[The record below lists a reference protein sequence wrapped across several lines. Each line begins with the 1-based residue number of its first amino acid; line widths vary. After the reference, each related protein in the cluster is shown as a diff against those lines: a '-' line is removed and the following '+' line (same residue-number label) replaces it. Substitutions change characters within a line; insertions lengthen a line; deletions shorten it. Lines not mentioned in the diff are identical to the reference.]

1 MKTLNITMRYIS
13 DITKF
18 TQEAMKV
25 TGDVSIYKDKYVI
38 DGKSIMGL
46 FSINTSD
53 ITVEYPKEAIE
64 FEKFLLDTFVNN

>member
-1 MKTLNITMRYIS
+1 MKTLNITIRYIS
-13 DITKF
+13 DIAKF

>member
-25 TGDVSIYKDKYVI
+25 IGDVSIYKDK
-38 DGKSIMGL
+38 
-46 FSINTSD
+46 
-53 ITVEYPKEAIE
+53 
-64 FEKFLLDTFVNN
+64 